1 MNKKVERGRATR
13 DRLVGIATGMFAEHG
28 YEGTSIEAVLRAAE
42 VSRGALYH
50 HFDGKDGL
58 FAAVFEAVEQG
69 ANRRLLEAVTDI
81 EDPVEAL
88 RAGCLTWI
96 ELAGDDPVVQQV
108 VLIDAPSVLGW
119 QRWREVEERYG
130 LGGTKLMLRR
140 IAAAG
145 RLPARY
151 ADPFAHML
159 LAALNETA
167 IVIAR
172 SDDGAKALRDG
183 RAAVRELLNRLLPE

>member
-13 DRLVGIATGMFAEHG
+13 DRLVEIATGMFAEHG
-28 YEGTSIEAVLRAAE
+28 YEGTSIEAVLRTAE

-50 HFDGKDGL
+50 HFNGKDGL
-58 FAAVFEAVEQG
+58 FDAVFEAVEVD
-69 ANRRLLEAVTDI
+69 ANRRLVTAVAGV

-119 QRWREVEERYG
+119 RRWREVEERYG

-145 RLPARY
+145 RLPERY

-167 IVIAR
+167 ILIAR

-183 RAAVRELLNRLLPE
+183 RAAVKELLDRLLPE